1 MTWDHTPRGLL
12 PQATWLARL
21 VERSLLREGR
31 FQRTNLEAL
40 TCIYSPKRLVVVH
53 FVCTWL
59 RDARGCGWRVVG
71 CCERLCVVSR
81 CQARG
86 ACGNGRLLRQMW
98 RTVWL
103 VRALFYQTCDEDTSL
118 KLLEPWPEATHAAM
132 PSPLPRGA
140 RRGAI
145 GAIQQAGEAAAASS
159 AEQASHRSTPT
170 RAAGLAV
177 AERRNACE
185 GGCLS
190 CRGLIR

>member
-1 MTWDHTPRGLL
+1 MTCHHTPRGLL
-12 PQATWLARL
+12 RAHVARA
-21 VERSLLREGR
+21 RSARFSLLKETSSHPSGAARR
-31 FQRTNLEAL
+31 R
-40 TCIYSPKRLVVVH
+40 RLKYI
-53 FVCTWL
+53 VCTWL

-71 CCERLCVVSR
+71 CSCRARRCCVKVPSAWSRWQGPGAPVHVSTR
-81 CQARG
+81 
-86 ACGNGRLLRQMW
+86 
-98 RTVWL
+98 L
-103 VRALFYQTCDEDTSL
+103 VRLRRCSCKLCDEDTSL
-118 KLLEPWPEATHAAM
+118 KLPNPAEPTHAAM

-190 CRGLIR
+190 CRGLIC